1 MKRPFPAYKGA
12 DPYVF
17 VCYAHSDSKNVYS
30 DLIELNNNKIH
41 IWYDEGITA
50 GSSWRAEIATAI
62 KGAKRFLYFISEAS
76 LHSTHCLREVDFALN
91 NDVEIVPVYLD
102 DSKLPGELELV
113 LNRVHAL
120 FRETDSMYMD
130 HLLDA
135 MEGNKGFAPL
145 GPLTGKRNFRNRIP
159 MLAIVF
165 SLLLLVLWTQWDS
178 TPTEVKIDPIPTGAP
193 NAYDQYLE
201 GLPLL
206 ERWDKDDNLDTAIG
220 LFREAATLDPGFALA
235 FARLADAL
243 RIRYALTGNQEW
255 LDEATNSVNEA
266 VRLNPDLGPVQ
277 VALGRI
283 HAMRGNTDLS
293 FAALERALSIDPND
307 SVANQV
313 IASIYARLGRLQD
326 AEASFQKALSLDPKN
341 PTIHDA
347 YANFLSGQSR
357 FEEAASEWQ
366 TVIRLAP
373 DHYAAMV
380 NLGSVLTET
389 GKFAEA
395 ITMYQ
400 RANEI
405 RPTYMAYS
413 NLGTAYS
420 RSNRYPD
427 AVDAYQK
434 ALEIDDTDWLA
445 WGNLAYTYSW
455 INGMNLQATE
465 TFERAIQLAE
475 DAQQQNP
482 RDPFI
487 HSDLALYYAKTGK
500 SELALRYLGTAITLS
515 PDTGEILAAAAEAC
529 EIIGQR
535 DKAIELIQQSLEFGI
550 TQQHLQRNPEF
561 SDLLTDPR
569 MQAKP

>member
-1 MKRPFPAYKGA
+1 
-12 DPYVF
+12 VF
-17 VCYAHSDSKNVYS
+17 VCYAHSDSEIVYP
-30 DLIELNNNKIH
+30 DLLELNQNGIH

-62 KGAKRFLYFISEAS
+62 KGAKRFLFFISEAS
-76 LHSTHCLREVDFALN
+76 LQSTHCLREVDFALN
-91 NDVEIVPVYLD
+91 NDIEMIPVYLED
-102 DSKLPGELELV
+102 ASLPGELELV
-113 LNRVHAL
+113 LNRVQAL
-120 FRETDSMYMD
+120 FREKDTMYME
-130 HLLDA
+130 HLIGALSGSA
-135 MEGNKGFAPL
+135 GFTQL
-145 GPLTGKRNFRNRIP
+145 GPLTRKRSYRFALP
-159 MLAIVF
+159 VLAIGF
-165 SLLLLVLWTQWDS
+165 SLLLLILWTQWDPTS
-178 TPTEVKIDPIPTGAP
+178 TDVKIDSIPIGAP

-206 ERWDKDDNLDTAIG
+206 ERWDKDDNLDVAIA
-220 LFREAATLDPGFALA
+220 LFREAATLDPDFALA

-266 VRLNPDLGPVQ
+266 VRLSPDLGPVQ

-283 HAMRGNTDLS
+283 HAMRGNIDLA
-293 FAALERALSIDPND
+293 FAALERALSIDAND
-307 SVANQV
+307 AVANQV
-313 IASIYARLGRLQD
+313 IASIYTRLGRLQD
-326 AEASFQKALSLDPKN
+326 AESSFKKALALDPKS

-357 FEEAASEWQ
+357 FEDAVREWQ
-366 TVIRLAP
+366 TVIRIAP

-380 NLGSVLTET
+380 NLGFVLSET
-389 GKFAEA
+389 GRFAEA

-413 NLGTAYS
+413 NLGTAYA
-420 RSNRYPD
+420 RSKRYPD

-445 WGNLAYTYSW
+445 WGNLAYIYSW
-455 INGMNLQATE
+455 INGMDLQATQ

-487 HSDLALYYAKTGK
+487 HSDLALYYAKTGQ
-500 SELALRYLGTAITLS
+500 SELALQQLETAIALS
-515 PDTGEILAAAAEAC
+515 PDSGEILAAAAEAC

-535 DKAIELIQQSLEFGI
+535 DKAIDFAQRSLETGF
-550 TQQHLQRNPEF
+550 TRQHFQRNPEF
-561 SDLLTDPR
+561 VDLLTDPR
-569 MQAKP
+569 MQALP